1 MAIQSFTLYASVGR
15 CAPLTLCCPA
25 PLRDRLRDKSG
36 QSGAEADVVVDVGAG
51 VVAVQVENTGVGT
64 VVPVATTPSKAPRL
78 TAHPPMRIF
87 YLVLRFHPFNMRP
100 ISLNS
105 LLHSS

>member
-25 PLRDRLRDKSG
+25 PLRDRLHDKSG
-36 QSGAEADVVVDVGAG
+36 QSGTEAEVVVDVGAG

-64 VVPVATTPSKAPRL
+64 VVPVATTIAEASAINGTSPK
-78 TAHPPMRIF
+78 
-87 YLVLRFHPFNMRP
+87 
-100 ISLNS
+100 
-105 LLHSS
+105 